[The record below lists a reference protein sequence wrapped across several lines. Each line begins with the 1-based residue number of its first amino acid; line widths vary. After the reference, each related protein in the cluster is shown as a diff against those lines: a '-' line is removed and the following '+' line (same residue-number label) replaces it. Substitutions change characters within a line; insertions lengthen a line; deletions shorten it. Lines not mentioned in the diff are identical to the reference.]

1 MTSGLD
7 MARERSPKRASI
19 WLTSD
24 SITEGRGYRRSHR
37 GGVRAPASSDVAVD
51 VDDRA
56 VGVAHEEAP
65 DAPRLVG
72 ERVDDR
78 QAAAHRLGVRG
89 VDVRDLDRDLRAA
102 ELHVGALP
110 AARGHRDLRGPV
122 ARRGE
127 HREAL
132 L

>member
-1 MTSGLD
+1 MTSGSD

-37 GGVRAPASSDVAVD
+37 GGVRAPASSDVVVD
-51 VDDRA
+51 VDDGA

-78 QAAAHRLGVRG
+78 QAAPQHPGVG
-89 VDVRDLDRDLRAA
+89 GGAGRDPARELRR
-102 ELHVGALP
+102 
-110 AARGHRDLRGPV
+110 AR
-122 ARRGE
+122 
-127 HREAL
+127 
-132 L
+132 